1 MVILNCAAENVD
13 NAAGLD
19 VDRAA
24 VAVRDGVAGDLA
36 AVKVQCA
43 VLVYNDRA
51 AILCNA
57 AGQLDVIDRK
67 SAVLH
72 IRDTARA
79 ACDRAA
85 DDLAGFAAIGKHQ
98 RRTADEIDLVV
109 AGADDVYGL
118 VVQAEVERLF
128 LTESQLYID
137 VGLRTGEIAGGRSSG
152 LDG

>member
-1 MVILNCAAENVD
+1 M
-13 NAAGLD
+13 
-19 VDRAA
+19 
-24 VAVRDGVAGDLA
+24 VAGDLA
-36 AVKVQCA
+36 AVDVQRT
-43 VLVYNDRA
+43 VLVDDDRA

-57 AGQLDVIDRK
+57 AGERDVVDRER
-67 SAVLH
+67 AVLH
-72 IRDTARA
+72 MRDTARA

-128 LTESQLYID
+128 LTERQFNID
-137 VGLRTGEIAGGRSSG
+137 VGLRTGEITGGCSAGR
-152 LDG
+152 DV